1 MGIAADD
8 LFGFGEAK
16 GMRSLIEVAVCEF
29 AQLSVSHSSLLGLRV
44 KRAIQ
49 HRTGALHSRSTNIR
63 KEAVGKRAPG
73 HVSCPLLASSYF
85 PNLESSRT
93 EKQKVYETG
102 SNK

>member
-1 MGIAADD
+1 
-8 LFGFGEAK
+8 
-16 GMRSLIEVAVCEF
+16 MRSLIEVAVCEF
-29 AQLSVSHSSLLGLRV
+29 AQLSVFRSSLLGLRV

-49 HRTGALHSRSTNIR
+49 HRTGALHSPRSTNIR

-85 PNLESSRT
+85 PNLESSLT